1 MAAPR
6 LFQAYV
12 SVDWSAA
19 AKPSSGADSIWI
31 GVLKRNVRFQ
41 LAYEAHNPSTRAEAE
56 KILIAVL
63 DDLARKGERV
73 LLGFDFPFGFPRGT
87 AAAMKLKTDRPWEAL
102 LSYVAKEVRD
112 KPDNSNNRFQVGAKM
127 NRVMTESPFPFWGCP
142 ARDEQAMLT
151 AKRPRDHGEGD
162 LPEFRY
168 ADTKAKGAA
177 SIWKLYYQGS
187 VGGQA
192 LTGMPV
198 VKRLKD
204 ARGEAMRLWPYET
217 GWKPLSPGDL
227 EGVEI
232 VAAEIYPSL
241 VAARAMAGEI
251 KDEAQVR
258 AIAQHFATLDEK
270 NQLAQLFGPL
280 KEDPRRAAIENE
292 EGWILGVAP

>member
-1 MAAPR
+1 MPR
-6 LFQAYV
+6 LFHAYV
-12 SVDWSAA
+12 MVDWSAA

-56 KILIAVL
+56 KILTAVL
-63 DDLARKGERV
+63 DELSRKSERV
-73 LLGFDFPFGFPRGT
+73 LLGFDFPLGFPRGT
-87 AAAMKLKTDRPWEAL
+87 AAALKLKGENPWESNIAF
-102 LSYVAKEVRD
+102 VTKEVKD

-127 NRVMTESPFPFWGCP
+127 NRLMTGGPFPFWGCP
-142 ARDEQAMLT
+142 ARDEQTMLT

-168 ADTKAKGAA
+168 AETKAKGSS

-192 LTGMPV
+192 LTGLPV

-204 ARGEAMRLWPYET
+204 ARGEGFKLWPMEL
-217 GWKPLSPGDL
+217 GWKPLQAADL
-227 EGVEI
+227 EGVEV
-232 VAAEIYPSL
+232 VACEIYPSM
-241 VAARAMAGEI
+241 VQGRALAGEI

-258 AIAQHFATLDEK
+258 AIAQHFANLDEK
-270 NQLAQLFGPL
+270 NQLAQLFGPM
-280 KEDPRRAAIENE
+280 KDDARRTVIEAE
-292 EGWILGVAP
+292 EGWILGAIP